1 MTTADTTTTID
12 IFRDVLK
19 GPSKV
24 ARDWKAQGKKVVGYR
39 CLYVPEEII
48 YAADMLPYPIY
59 GTSDP
64 IGLADSYF
72 QSCTCEFIR
81 NIFDHAL
88 DGKLDFV
95 DELVLANTCDVVRRL
110 YDMWDT
116 YIPSSDVYMVNNPQ
130 KLLDE
135 TNHAYYR
142 EELDRF
148 RAKMEELSGNKITD
162 EKLQAA
168 IDLYN
173 ETRTLLKD
181 IYMLRKAD
189 TLPLRG
195 EEVLDI
201 IMAVTIMPK
210 DQANP
215 LLRQLLEE
223 LKDREVDERFGPRI
237 LITGSIIDNPAL
249 IRMVE
254 EEGGTVVADDLCN
267 TSRYFWHQVDK
278 DDDPMEALYKYLN
291 KRPLCACMHP
301 PEVRL
306 EFLRELIAKF
316 KVDAVIYFNLKY
328 CHPFLYEAPLFQKE
342 LEAQGIPTNVLEVG
356 HDMSGHG
363 QLRTRIQAFIEMLEL
378 G

>member
-19 GPSKV
+19 DPSKV
-24 ARDWKAQGKKVVGYR
+24 ARDWKGQGKKVVGYR

-59 GTSDP
+59 GTPDP

-130 KLLDE
+130 KLLAE

-148 RAKMEELSGNKITD
+148 RARMEELSGNKITD

-189 TLPLRG
+189 SPPLSG

-201 IMAVTIMPK
+201 VMAVTIMPK

-223 LKDREVDERFGPRI
+223 LKGREVAERFGPRI

-306 EFLRELIAKF
+306 EFLRELIANF

>member
-1 MTTADTTTTID
+1 MTTADTATTID

-19 GPSKV
+19 DPSKV
-24 ARDWKAQGKKVVGYR
+24 ARDWKVQGRRVVGYR

-59 GTSDP
+59 GTPDP
-64 IGLADSYF
+64 VGLADSYF

-148 RAKMEELSGNKITD
+148 RARMESLSGNKITD

-168 IDLYN
+168 IGLYN

-181 IYMLRKAD
+181 ICMLRKAD
-189 TLPLRG
+189 TPPLSG

-201 IMAVTIMPK
+201 VMAVTIMPK

-223 LKDREVDERFGPRI
+223 LKSREVAERFGPRI

-254 EEGGTVVADDLCN
+254 EEGGMVVADDLCN

-301 PEVRL
+301 PDVRL
-306 EFLRELIAKF
+306 EFLRELIANF
-316 KVDAVIYFNLKY
+316 KVEAVIYFNLKY

-342 LEAQGIPTNVLEVG
+342 LEAQGVPTNVLEVG

-378 G
+378 

>member
-1 MTTADTTTTID
+1 MTTADTATTID
-12 IFRDVLK
+12 IFRAVLK
-19 GPSKV
+19 DPSKI

-48 YAADMLPYPIY
+48 HAADMLPYPIY
-59 GTSDP
+59 GTPDP

-148 RAKMEELSGNKITD
+148 RARMEELSDNKITD

-189 TLPLRG
+189 TPPLSG

-201 IMAVTIMPK
+201 VMAVTIMPK

-223 LKDREVDERFGPRI
+223 LKGREVAERFGPRI

-267 TSRYFWHQVDK
+267 TSRYFWHQADK

-316 KVDAVIYFNLKY
+316 RVDAVIYFNLKY